1 MGSKTF
7 MFLGLFLAIY
17 VMISSEVVAKEL
29 SETSEEKS
37 KKSNYKNV
45 VHEDQFG
52 GGYPGGG
59 GGYPGGGGG
68 GYPGGGRGGGGGYP
82 GGGRGRGGYPG
93 GGRGGYPGGRRRGG
107 GYPDGRRPIGYCRTG
122 CCNGS
127 NYLCYRCC

>member
-17 VMISSEVVAKEL
+17 VMISSEVVAKEFT
-29 SETSEEKS
+29 ETSEEKS
-37 KKSNYKNV
+37 KKSNNKNV

-68 GYPGGGRGGGGGYP
+68 YPGGGYPGGGRGHGGYPGGGRGGGGR
-82 GGGRGRGGYPG
+82 GGGGYPG
-93 GGRGGYPGGRRRGG
+93 GGRGGGGVVEH
-107 GYPDGRRPIGYCRTG
+107 CRNG
-122 CCNGS
+122 CCNGN
-127 NYLCYRCC
+127 NYECYRCC